1 MVPGTTAALKF
12 VMQGDND
19 PAASASL
26 EVKLSRALETTGMG
40 NSESLKNLQRV
51 RVQRTESSRTWAYS
65 LA

>member
-12 VMQGDND
+12 AMRGDND

-40 NSESLKNLQRV
+40 NSVSLKNLQRV
-51 RVQRTESSRTWAYS
+51 RVQRPESSRTWAYG